1 MAKGGAYERDISRIL
16 SLWWTDGARD
26 DVFWRSYGSGGRATV
41 RRKKDKTTAGGTG
54 DIVATD
60 EVGLPFTRLVT
71 TEIKRGYSTKRRGK
85 AKVHND
91 RGASLH
97 EMLDPARPVKSAVWP
112 QWILQARTAADT
124 AGTPYWAI
132 IHRRDKRVAVI
143 AVPFRLLKDLGE
155 TPPVMAFP
163 LPVYECGV
171 EIKPLGRVRFVVM
184 KLDAFLAVVKP
195 DAMELLNGTANM

>member
-1 MAKGGAYERDISRIL
+1 MAKGGSYEREVCKTL
-16 SLWWTDGARD
+16 SLWWTAGARD
-26 DVFWRSYGSGGRATV
+26 DVFWRSYGSGGRATA
-41 RRKKDKTTAGGTG
+41 RKKKGKTTAGGTG

-71 TEIKRGYSTKRRGK
+71 TEIKRGYNRNPREGK
-85 AKVHND
+85 P
-91 RGASLH
+91 GGSLH
-97 EMLDPARPVKSAVWP
+97 ELLDLAGPTPTVWAE
-112 QWILQARTAADT
+112 WILQARTAADT

-143 AVPFRLLKDLGE
+143 AVPYRLLKDLGE

-184 KLDAFLAVVKP
+184 KLDAFLKVIRP
-195 DAMELLNGTANM
+195 DAMKALSQT